1 MQTFKKTIVVL
12 NLVMAGAMFDRTSVR
27 YLEHNNTLLF
37 WVDMFMSFM
46 LLFLGILLFDKILDE
61 ARSK

>member
-27 YLEHNNTLLF
+27 YLDNNDTLLF

-46 LLFLGILLFDKILDE
+46 LLLVGLMLFDKFIDE
-61 ARSK
+61 ARTK

>member
-27 YLEHNNTLLF
+27 YLEHNDALLF
-37 WVDMFMSFM
+37 WVDMFISFM
-46 LLFLGILLFDKILDE
+46 ILLVGVVLFDKILYE
-61 ARSK
+61 ARTK